1 MNKENLIE
9 LVTSQEISENTK
21 LLWIE
26 KVVGF
31 GSCSMD
37 VGSWLWSNEENDLLE
52 YLFDYD
58 LVNTIADLLIRHG
71 IKNGQRDLYEF
82 NFEEIFDILKKQ
94 SLKLNKEKEVIE
106 FEKILNKKDLN
117 RIGEISNILNKL
129 NCRVDMKYFTD
140 INKALELVKEH
151 QSQINIENLNQT
163 FKEDYIA

>member
-9 LVTSQEISENTK
+9 LVTSKKINENTK
-21 LLWIE
+21 FLWIE

-37 VGSWLWSNEENDLLE
+37 VGGWVWSNSEKDLLE
-52 YLFDYD
+52 YLLNYD

-82 NFEEIFDILKKQ
+82 NFEEIFDFLKKQ

-106 FEKILNKKDLN
+106 LENLINKKDLTLV
-117 RIGEISNILNKL
+117 GEISDLLNKL
-129 NCRVDMKYFTD
+129 NCKVEMKYFTD
-140 INKALELVKEH
+140 INKAIELVKEH
-151 QSQINIENLNQT
+151 ETEIDTCDLRQT
-163 FKEDYIA
+163 FKEDYVA